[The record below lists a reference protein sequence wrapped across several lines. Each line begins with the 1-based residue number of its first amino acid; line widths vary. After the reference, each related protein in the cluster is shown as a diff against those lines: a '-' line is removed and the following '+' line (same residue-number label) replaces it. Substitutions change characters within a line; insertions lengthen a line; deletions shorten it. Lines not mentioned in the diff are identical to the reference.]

1 MLITTFPRPDAAR
14 VPLAIPALLGVAHAA
29 ADGSAGWMLGSLAAS
44 RSPAELAAWFLL
56 YNALGFASQPLVG
69 WLVDRGRWARPAVLL
84 GLAGQVVALVAVTRL
99 PTLAIAL
106 AGLGSAFFHV
116 GAGAIALN
124 ATPGRATGVG
134 LFAAPGV
141 LGLGVGGALAIA
153 AVPASPFLVGLLLVL
168 LAFLAAALPPSPAV
182 ARVGSAPSP
191 RAVFEAHDLLVIGLL
206 AAIALRSLV
215 WTACT
220 WIIEGQSA
228 SLLALTAA
236 AAAGKVLGG
245 PLADYFGWKR
255 WSVAALLG
263 AAVLACAGPTNS
275 ALVYLSAAL
284 LQSATPATVAALLAW
299 LPGRPALTA
308 GLAFGLAIAV
318 GGAPF
323 ALGLGVHLLATPIT
337 AAALTLAAVLCALL
351 LHPPHRAQPLVVPA
365 RPDNVVQRSPA

>member
-1 MLITTFPRPDAAR
+1 
-14 VPLAIPALLGVAHAA
+14 
-29 ADGSAGWMLGSLAAS
+29 
-44 RSPAELAAWFLL
+44 
-56 YNALGFASQPLVG
+56 
-69 WLVDRGRWARPAVLL
+69 VLL
-84 GLAGQVVALVAVTRL
+84 GLAGQVLALVAVTRI
-99 PTLAIAL
+99 PTLAIAI

-141 LGLGVGGALAIA
+141 LGLGVGGARAIA
-153 AVPASPFLVGLLLVL
+153 AVPAAPVLVGFLLIL
-168 LAFLAAALPPSPAV
+168 LALLAAKLPTSPAV
-182 ARVGSAPSP
+182 ARVVGSAPSP

-236 AAAGKVLGG
+236 AAAGKALGG
-245 PLADYFGWKR
+245 PLADCFGWRR

-263 AAVLACAGPTNS
+263 AAVLACAGPANPY
-275 ALVYLSAAL
+275 VVCLSAAL
-284 LQSATPATVAALLAW
+284 LQSATPASVVALLAW

-323 ALGLGVHLLATPIT
+323 AFGFGVHLLPTPIT

-351 LHPPHRAQPLVVPA
+351 LYPPHRPQQLVERA
-365 RPDNVVQRSPA
+365 RPDDLVQRSPA

>member
-1 MLITTFPRPDAAR
+1 
-14 VPLAIPALLGVAHAA
+14 
-29 ADGSAGWMLGSLAAS
+29 
-44 RSPAELAAWFLL
+44 
-56 YNALGFASQPLVG
+56 
-69 WLVDRGRWARPAVLL
+69 VLL

-153 AVPASPFLVGLLLVL
+153 AVPASPVLVGLLLVL
-168 LAFLAAALPPSPAV
+168 LAFLAAALPPSSAV

-191 RAVFEAHDLLVIGLL
+191 RAVFDAHDLLVIGLL

-255 WSVAALLG
+255 WCVAALLG
-263 AAVLACAGPTNS
+263 AAVLACAGPTNP
-275 ALVYLSAAL
+275 ALVCLSAAL
-284 LQSATPATVAALLAW
+284 LQSATPATVAALLVW
-299 LPGRPALTA
+299 LPDRPALTA

-337 AAALTLAAVLCALL
+337 VGALTLAAVLCALL
-351 LHPPHRAQPLVVPA
+351 LHPPHRTLPRTDPV
-365 RPDNVVQRSPA
+365 RSDNLVQRSPA